1 MKCIKLN
8 IKIFIILSIIC
19 IILLVVTIINSNNK
33 NSDNNYNLQEIKIY
47 EETCEE
53 EKIDNFLLKKY
64 QEKKLIALT
73 FDDGPSKYTYKLLDI
88 LKDKNAKA
96 TFFLIGDNIKHH
108 KEILK
113 EIYQNDNEIGI
124 HSYVHKLFTRI
135 TDEEIHEQ
143 IELTKSEILDIVDC
157 PINLIRVPYGSLSD
171 RVLNVIQ
178 NENLTSVLWDIDSLD
193 WKLRN
198 KDKVY
203 NYVLKKIK
211 GNQIILMHDT
221 YKTSI
226 EAVEKLINIL
236 NEKGYTFITVSEFIK
251 LKKCYH

>member
-8 IKIFIILSIIC
+8 IKIFMILSIIC

-33 NSDNNYNLQEIKIY
+33 KSYNNYNLEEIKIY

-53 EKIDNFLLKKY
+53 EEIDDFLLKKY

-73 FDDGPSKYTYKLLDI
+73 FDDGPSKYTSVLLDI
-88 LKDKNAKA
+88 LNDKNAKA
-96 TFFLIGDNIKHH
+96 TFFLIGDNIKNN
-108 KEILK
+108 KNIVK
-113 EIYQNDNEIGI
+113 KIYENNNEIGI
-124 HSYVHKLFTRI
+124 HSYIHKLFTRI
-135 TDEEIHEQ
+135 NDEEIHEQ
-143 IELTKSEILDIVDC
+143 IELTRSEILEIINY
-157 PINLIRVPYGSLSD
+157 PISLIRVPYGSLSD
-171 RVLNVIQ
+171 RVLNVID

-193 WKLRN
+193 WKFKN
-198 KDKVY
+198 KDKIY

-226 EAVEKLINIL
+226 EAVKELIDTL
-236 NEKGYTFITVSEFIK
+236 NKKGYIFITVSELLE
-251 LKKCYH
+251 LKKCYQ

>member
-1 MKCIKLN
+1 MKCINLN
-8 IKIFIILSIIC
+8 IKIFIILLVIC
-19 IILLVVTIINSNNK
+19 TILLTLTIINLKNK
-33 NSDNNYNLQEIKIY
+33 NDNNYESEKISIY
-47 EETCEE
+47 EESCEE
-53 EKIDNFLLKKY
+53 EKIDDFLLKKY

-73 FDDGPSKYTYKLLDI
+73 FDDGPSKYTLTLLNI

-96 TFFLIGDNIKHH
+96 TFFLIGDNIKHN
-108 KEILK
+108 KDILK
-113 EIYQNDNEIGI
+113 EIYKNGNEIGI

-135 TDEEIHEQ
+135 SDKEIHEQ
-143 IELTKSEILDIVDC
+143 IELTRSEILDIVNC

-171 RVLNVIQ
+171 RVLNVIK

-193 WKLRN
+193 WKFRN

-203 NYVLKKIK
+203 NYVLKRIK

-226 EAVEKLINIL
+226 EAVEKLIDTL
-236 NEKGYTFITVSEFIK
+236 NKQDYTFVTVSELLEIK
-251 LKKCYH
+251 NCNK